1 MKILVSAMALAIA
14 LAWPAVG
21 EAQSQKT
28 KARSA
33 TPTQQHHGQ
42 RHTRAKRTVTARP
55 CVARTWHGCLG
66 WDPDPNVRSMIQRD
80 SNLDDL

>member
-1 MKILVSAMALAIA
+1 MKILVSVMAVAIV
-14 LAWPAVG
+14 LAWPGVG
-21 EAQSQKT
+21 EAQSKKA

-33 TPTQQHHGQ
+33 TQTQQHYVQ
-42 RHTRAKRTVTARP
+42 RHARSNRAVTARP